1 MQFKSIGFIGAGML
15 LLAGAVTAAEA
26 PPTPTAKIQTEQQRL
41 VDGAYLTDGQGRS
54 VYMFEAD
61 SKGNATCYETC
72 AQAWPPVLTH
82 GSPEPG
88 KGVEKQML
96 GTIERKDGSTQ
107 VTYNGIPL
115 YYFIKDKM
123 PGDINGQDVHG
134 FGADW
139 HLLNPQGQVA
149 HSLGSEKKQG

>member
-15 LLAGAVTAAEA
+15 LFAGVVSAAEA
-26 PPTPTAKIQTEQQRL
+26 PPTPTAKIQAEQQKL

-61 SKGNATCYETC
+61 SKNEATCYEAC

-82 GSPEPG
+82 GTPEPG
-88 KGVEKQML
+88 QGVEKQML

-123 PGDINGQDVHG
+123 PGDINGQDVNG
-134 FGADW
+134 FGAEW
-139 HLLNPQGQVA
+139 HLLTPQGQVA
-149 HSLGSEKKQG
+149 KALGSENKQG